1 MNFLVFMISRKK
13 LGGGK
18 GGRFQYVC
26 RGEICKSIRNENSIL
41 RYDRSSRIFFF
52 LGGLVSSSSARYSN
66 FVYDNIIREIIIFV
80 TIVTEKKKIYMARS
94 LYCRIIGLSFADKN
108 CLYNLG
114 KYHLRKGR
122 NERKTFRGKSSQRYR
137 LVVFFLS
144 RTLTFPWPF
153 HVRIQL
159 SGFRLFLE

>member
-1 MNFLVFMISRKK
+1 MYAVEKFASPFGTKIPSFDTIVRAEF
-13 LGGGK
+13 
-18 GGRFQYVC
+18 
-26 RGEICKSIRNENSIL
+26 
-41 RYDRSSRIFFF
+41 FFF

-114 KYHLRKGR
+114 KYHSRKRR

>member
-52 LGGLVSSSSARYSN
+52 LEGLVFSSSARYSN
-66 FVYDNIIREIIIFV
+66 FVYDNTIREIIIFV
-80 TIVTEKKKIYMARS
+80 TIVTEKKNIWRDPSIVALSDYPSRIKIVYTIWGNIT
-94 LYCRIIGLSFADKN
+94 Y
-108 CLYNLG
+108 G
-114 KYHLRKGR
+114 KEETNEKHFVAKVVKG
-122 NERKTFRGKSSQRYR
+122 
-137 LVVFFLS
+137 
-144 RTLTFPWPF
+144 
-153 HVRIQL
+153 ID
-159 SGFRLFLE
+159 